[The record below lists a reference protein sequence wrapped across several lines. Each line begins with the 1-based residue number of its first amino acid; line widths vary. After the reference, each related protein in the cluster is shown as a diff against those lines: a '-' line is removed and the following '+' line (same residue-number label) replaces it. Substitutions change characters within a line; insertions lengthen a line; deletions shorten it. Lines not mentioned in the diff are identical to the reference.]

1 MDSIVAIVGRPNVGK
16 STLFNRLVKQKKA
29 ITDSQSGVTRDRHY
43 GKVEWNGKQFS
54 LIDTGG
60 YIVGGDDFF
69 EKEIDY
75 QVELAIEEADLII
88 FLVDVQTGITEEDL
102 KVNNLLKKS
111 NKKVFLLVNKFDN
124 SSFQGL
130 EAEFFKL
137 GFKDIYSISANNGL
151 GSGDFMDALAKNLAS
166 SSEDLNQELPQFAV
180 VGRPNAGKSSLIN
193 SIIENNRHI
202 VSEVPGTTRDSIDSN
217 VNKYGFN
224 FNLIDTAGIRRKKKV
239 KEDLE
244 FFSVLKAVRSIERS
258 DIVLLLV
265 DATRGFDTQVQK
277 IFWLAHRNNKGIV
290 ILINKWDLIDK
301 DKIDTITYEKKIKD
315 KIAPFIDVPILFISV
330 IKKQRVLKALE
341 MAIKVYKYRNLRIPT
356 SQLNKF
362 ILPIVQKTPPP
373 SNKGKIIKIKFC
385 TQLPTKYPQFVLF
398 CNLPQYIKD
407 PYRRFIEN
415 KLRSNYNL
423 SGVPINIFFR
433 KK

>member
-43 GKVEWNGKQFS
+43 GKGEWNGKQFS

-60 YIVGGDDFF
+60 YIVGGDDVF

-88 FLVDVQTGITEEDL
+88 FLVDVQTGITEEDIM
-102 KVNNLLKKS
+102 VNKLLKKS

-151 GSGDFMDALAKNLAS
+151 GSGDFMDALAKNLPS

-290 ILINKWDLIDK
+290 ILINKWDLVDK
-301 DKIDTITYEKKIKD
+301 DKIDTMTYEKKIKD

-330 IKKQRVLKALE
+330 IKKQRVFKGLE
-341 MAIKVYKYRNLRIPT
+341 MAFKVFEYRNLRIPT
-356 SQLNKF
+356 SELNKF

-407 PYRRFIEN
+407 SYRRFIEN

>member
-1 MDSIVAIVGRPNVGK
+1 MNSIVAIVGRPNVGK

-43 GKVEWNGKQFS
+43 GKGEWNGKQFS

-60 YIVGGDDFF
+60 YIVGGDDVF

-88 FLVDVQTGITEEDL
+88 FLVDVQTGITEEDI
-102 KVNNLLKKS
+102 KVKNLLKKS

-151 GSGDFMDALAKNLAS
+151 GSGDFMDALAKNLPS

-301 DKIDTITYEKKIKD
+301 DKTDTITYEKKIKD

-341 MAIKVYKYRNLRIPT
+341 MAIKVSKYRNLRIPT
-356 SQLNKF
+356 SELNKF

-385 TQLPTKYPQFVLF
+385 TQLPTKYPQFILF

-407 PYRRFIEN
+407 TYRRFIEN

>member
-1 MDSIVAIVGRPNVGK
+1 MNSIVAIVGRPNVGK

-43 GKVEWNGKQFS
+43 GKGEWNGKQFS

-60 YIVGGDDFF
+60 YIVGGDDVF

-88 FLVDVQTGITEEDL
+88 FLVDVQTGITEEDI
-102 KVNNLLKKS
+102 KVNKLLKKS

-341 MAIKVYKYRNLRIPT
+341 MAIKVSKYRNLRIST

-407 PYRRFIEN
+407 SYRRFIEN

>member
-1 MDSIVAIVGRPNVGK
+1 MNPIVAIVGRPNVGK

-43 GKVEWNGKQFS
+43 GKGEWNGKQFS

-60 YIVGGDDFF
+60 YIVGGDDVF
-69 EKEIDY
+69 EKEIDC

-88 FLVDVQTGITEEDL
+88 FLVDVQTGITEEDI
-102 KVNNLLKKS
+102 KVNKLLKKS

-151 GSGDFMDALAKNLAS
+151 GSGDFMDALAKNLPS

-180 VGRPNAGKSSLIN
+180 VGRPNAGKSSFIN
-193 SIIENNRHI
+193 SIIDNNRHI

-301 DKIDTITYEKKIKD
+301 DKIDTISYEKKIND

-341 MAIKVYKYRNLRIPT
+341 TAIKVSKYRNLRIPT
-356 SQLNKF
+356 SELNKF

-407 PYRRFIEN
+407 SYRRFIEN

>member
-1 MDSIVAIVGRPNVGK
+1 MNSIVAIVGRPNVGK

-43 GKVEWNGKQFS
+43 GKGEWNGKQFS

-60 YIVGGDDFF
+60 YIVGGDDVF

-75 QVELAIEEADLII
+75 QVKLAIEEADLII
-88 FLVDVQTGITEEDL
+88 FLVDVQTGITEEDI

-301 DKIDTITYEKKIKD
+301 DKIDTTTYEKKIKD

-407 PYRRFIEN
+407 SYRRFIEN

>member
-1 MDSIVAIVGRPNVGK
+1 MNSIVAIVGRPNVGK

-43 GKVEWNGKQFS
+43 GKGEWNGKQFS

-60 YIVGGDDFF
+60 YIVGGDDVF

-88 FLVDVQTGITEEDL
+88 FLVDVQTGITEEDI
-102 KVNNLLKKS
+102 KVNKLLKKS

-151 GSGDFMDALAKNLAS
+151 GSGDFMDALAKNLPS

-301 DKIDTITYEKKIKD
+301 DKIDTRTYEKKIKD

-341 MAIKVYKYRNLRIPT
+341 MAIKVSKYRNLRIPT

-385 TQLPTKYPQFVLF
+385 TQLPTKYPQFVLY

-407 PYRRFIEN
+407 SYRRFIEN

>member
-1 MDSIVAIVGRPNVGK
+1 MNPIVAIVGRPNVGK

-43 GKVEWNGKQFS
+43 GKGEWNGKQFS

-60 YIVGGDDFF
+60 YIVGGDDVF
-69 EKEIDY
+69 EKEIDC

-88 FLVDVQTGITEEDL
+88 FLVDVQTGITEEDI
-102 KVNNLLKKS
+102 KVNKLLKKS

-151 GSGDFMDALAKNLAS
+151 GSGDFMDALAKNLPS

-180 VGRPNAGKSSLIN
+180 VGRPNAGKSSFIN
-193 SIIENNRHI
+193 SIIDNNRHI

-301 DKIDTITYEKKIKD
+301 DKIDTISYEKKIKD

-341 MAIKVYKYRNLRIPT
+341 TAIKVSKYRNLRIPT
-356 SQLNKF
+356 SELNKF

-407 PYRRFIEN
+407 SYRRFIEN

>member
-1 MDSIVAIVGRPNVGK
+1 MNSIVAIVGRPNVGK

-43 GKVEWNGKQFS
+43 GKGEWNGKQFS

-60 YIVGGDDFF
+60 YIVGGDDVF

-88 FLVDVQTGITEEDL
+88 FLVDVQTGITEEDI
-102 KVNNLLKKS
+102 KVNKLLKKS

-407 PYRRFIEN
+407 SYRRFIEN

>member
-1 MDSIVAIVGRPNVGK
+1 
-16 STLFNRLVKQKKA
+16 
-29 ITDSQSGVTRDRHY
+29 
-43 GKVEWNGKQFS
+43 
-54 LIDTGG
+54 
-60 YIVGGDDFF
+60 
-69 EKEIDY
+69 
-75 QVELAIEEADLII
+75 
-88 FLVDVQTGITEEDL
+88 
-102 KVNNLLKKS
+102 
-111 NKKVFLLVNKFDN
+111 
-124 SSFQGL
+124 
-130 EAEFFKL
+130 
-137 GFKDIYSISANNGL
+137 
-151 GSGDFMDALAKNLAS
+151 MDALAKNLPS

-258 DIVLLLV
+258 DIVLLLI

-301 DKIDTITYEKKIKD
+301 DKIDTRTYEKKIKD

-341 MAIKVYKYRNLRIPT
+341 MAIKVSKNRNLRIPT

-362 ILPIVQKTPPP
+362 ILPIVQKNPPP

-407 PYRRFIEN
+407 SYRRFIEN
-415 KLRSNYNL
+415 KLRSTYNL

>member
-1 MDSIVAIVGRPNVGK
+1 MNSIVAIVGRPNVGK

-43 GKVEWNGKQFS
+43 GKGEWNGKQFS

-88 FLVDVQTGITEEDL
+88 FLVDVQTGITEEDI

-151 GSGDFMDALAKNLAS
+151 GSGDFMDALAKNLPS

-330 IKKQRVLKALE
+330 IKKLRVLKALE
-341 MAIKVYKYRNLRIPT
+341 MAIKVSKYRNLRIPT

-407 PYRRFIEN
+407 SYRRFIEN

>member
-1 MDSIVAIVGRPNVGK
+1 MNPIVAIVGRPNVGK

-43 GKVEWNGKQFS
+43 GKGEWNGKQFS

-60 YIVGGDDFF
+60 YIVGGDDVF
-69 EKEIDY
+69 EKEIDC

-88 FLVDVQTGITEEDL
+88 FLVDVQTGITEEDI
-102 KVNNLLKKS
+102 KVNKLLKKS

-151 GSGDFMDALAKNLAS
+151 GSGDFMDALAMNLPS
-166 SSEDLNQELPQFAV
+166 SSEDLNHELPQFAV
-180 VGRPNAGKSSLIN
+180 VGRPNAGKSSFIN
-193 SIIENNRHI
+193 SIIDNNRHI

-301 DKIDTITYEKKIKD
+301 DKIDTISYEKKIND

-341 MAIKVYKYRNLRIPT
+341 TAIKVSKYRNLRIPT
-356 SQLNKF
+356 SELNKF

-407 PYRRFIEN
+407 SYRRFIEN

>member
-1 MDSIVAIVGRPNVGK
+1 MNSIVAIVGRPNVGK

-43 GKVEWNGKQFS
+43 GKGEWNGKQFS

-60 YIVGGDDFF
+60 YIVGGDDVF

-75 QVELAIEEADLII
+75 QVKLAIEEADLII
-88 FLVDVQTGITEEDL
+88 FLVDVQTGITEEDI
-102 KVNNLLKKS
+102 KVNKLLKKS

-130 EAEFFKL
+130 EAQFFKL

-151 GSGDFMDALAKNLAS
+151 GSGDFMDALAKNLTS

-301 DKIDTITYEKKIKD
+301 EKIDTTTYEKKIKD

-341 MAIKVYKYRNLRIPT
+341 MAIKVSKYRNLRIPT

-385 TQLPTKYPQFVLF
+385 TQLPTRYPQFVLF

-407 PYRRFIEN
+407 SYRRFIEN

>member
-1 MDSIVAIVGRPNVGK
+1 MNSIVAIVGRPNVGK

-43 GKVEWNGKQFS
+43 GKGEWNGKQFS

-60 YIVGGDDFF
+60 YIVGGDDVF

-88 FLVDVQTGITEEDL
+88 FLVDVQTGITEEDI
-102 KVNNLLKKS
+102 KVNKLLKKS

-151 GSGDFMDALAKNLAS
+151 GSGDFMDALAKNLPS
-166 SSEDLNQELPQFAV
+166 TSEDLNQELPQFAV

-301 DKIDTITYEKKIKD
+301 EKIDTTTYEKKIKD

-341 MAIKVYKYRNLRIPT
+341 MAIKVSKYRNLRIPT

-407 PYRRFIEN
+407 SYRRFIEN

>member
-1 MDSIVAIVGRPNVGK
+1 MNSIVAIVGRPNVGK

-43 GKVEWNGKQFS
+43 GKAEWNGKQFS

-60 YIVGGDDFF
+60 YIVGGDDVF
-69 EKEIDY
+69 EKEIDC

-88 FLVDVQTGITEEDL
+88 FLVDVQTGITKEDI
-102 KVNNLLKKS
+102 KVNKLLKKS

-137 GFKDIYSISANNGL
+137 GFKDIYSISANNGS
-151 GSGDFMDALAKNLAS
+151 GSGDFLDALAKNLPG
-166 SSEDLNQELPQFAV
+166 SSEDLNEEIPQFAV

-193 SIIENNRHI
+193 SIIDNNRHI
-202 VSEVPGTTRDSIDSN
+202 VSEIPGTTRDSIDSN

-301 DKIDTITYEKKIKD
+301 DKIDTMKYEKKIKD

-341 MAIKVYKYRNLRIPT
+341 MAIKVSKYRNLRIPT
-356 SQLNKF
+356 SELNKF
-362 ILPIVQKTPPP
+362 ILPIVKKTPPP

-407 PYRRFIEN
+407 SYRRFIEN

>member
-1 MDSIVAIVGRPNVGK
+1 MNSIVAIVGRPNVGK

-43 GKVEWNGKQFS
+43 GKGEWNGKQFS

-60 YIVGGDDFF
+60 YIVGGDDVF

-88 FLVDVQTGITEEDL
+88 FLVDVQTGITEEDI
-102 KVNNLLKKS
+102 KVNKLLKKS

-151 GSGDFMDALAKNLAS
+151 GSGDFMDALAKNLPS

-301 DKIDTITYEKKIKD
+301 DKIDTRTYEKKIKD

-341 MAIKVYKYRNLRIPT
+341 MAIKVSKYRNLRIPT

-362 ILPIVQKTPPP
+362 ILPIVQKNPPP

-407 PYRRFIEN
+407 SYRRFIEN

>member
-1 MDSIVAIVGRPNVGK
+1 MNSIVAIVGRPNVGK

-43 GKVEWNGKQFS
+43 GKGEWNGKQFS

-202 VSEVPGTTRDSIDSN
+202 VSEVP
-217 VNKYGFN
+217 
-224 FNLIDTAGIRRKKKV
+224 
-239 KEDLE
+239 
-244 FFSVLKAVRSIERS
+244 
-258 DIVLLLV
+258 
-265 DATRGFDTQVQK
+265 
-277 IFWLAHRNNKGIV
+277 
-290 ILINKWDLIDK
+290 
-301 DKIDTITYEKKIKD
+301 
-315 KIAPFIDVPILFISV
+315 
-330 IKKQRVLKALE
+330 
-341 MAIKVYKYRNLRIPT
+341 
-356 SQLNKF
+356 
-362 ILPIVQKTPPP
+362 
-373 SNKGKIIKIKFC
+373 
-385 TQLPTKYPQFVLF
+385 
-398 CNLPQYIKD
+398 
-407 PYRRFIEN
+407 
-415 KLRSNYNL
+415 
-423 SGVPINIFFR
+423 
-433 KK
+433 

>member
-1 MDSIVAIVGRPNVGK
+1 MNSIVAIVGRPNVGK

-43 GKVEWNGKQFS
+43 GKGEWNGKQFS

-60 YIVGGDDFF
+60 YIVGGDDVF

-88 FLVDVQTGITEEDL
+88 FLVDVQTGITEQDI
-102 KVNNLLKKS
+102 KVNKLLKKS

-151 GSGDFMDALAKNLAS
+151 GSGDFMDALAKNLTS

-301 DKIDTITYEKKIKD
+301 DKIDTMKYEKKIKD

-341 MAIKVYKYRNLRIPT
+341 MAIKVSKYRNLRIPT

-362 ILPIVQKTPPP
+362 ILPIVQKTPPA

-407 PYRRFIEN
+407 SYRRFIEN

>member
-1 MDSIVAIVGRPNVGK
+1 MNSIVAIVGRPNVGK

-88 FLVDVQTGITEEDL
+88 FLVDVQTGITEEDM

-258 DIVLLLV
+258 DVVLLLV

-356 SQLNKF
+356 SQLNKL

>member
-1 MDSIVAIVGRPNVGK
+1 MNSIVAIVGRPNVGK

-43 GKVEWNGKQFS
+43 GKGEWNGKQFS

-60 YIVGGDDFF
+60 YIVGGDDVF

-88 FLVDVQTGITEEDL
+88 FLVDVQTGITEEDI
-102 KVNNLLKKS
+102 KVNKLLKKS

-151 GSGDFMDALAKNLAS
+151 GSGDFLDALAKNLPS
-166 SSEDLNQELPQFAV
+166 SSEDLNEEIPQFAV

-202 VSEVPGTTRDSIDSN
+202 VSEIPGTTRDSIDSN

-301 DKIDTITYEKKIKD
+301 DKIDTMKYEKKIKD

-341 MAIKVYKYRNLRIPT
+341 MAIKVSKYRNLRIPT

-407 PYRRFIEN
+407 SYRRFIEN

>member
-1 MDSIVAIVGRPNVGK
+1 MNSIVAIVGRPNVGK

-341 MAIKVYKYRNLRIPT
+341 MAIKVSKYRNLRIST

-407 PYRRFIEN
+407 SYRRFIEN

>member
-1 MDSIVAIVGRPNVGK
+1 MNSIVAIVGRPNVGK

-43 GKVEWNGKQFS
+43 GKGEWNGKQFS

-88 FLVDVQTGITEEDL
+88 FLVDVQTGITEEDI

-407 PYRRFIEN
+407 SYRRFIEN

>member
-1 MDSIVAIVGRPNVGK
+1 MNSIVAIVGRPNVGK

-43 GKVEWNGKQFS
+43 GKGEWNGKQFS
-54 LIDTGG
+54 LVDTGG
-60 YIVGGDDFF
+60 YIVGGDDVF

-88 FLVDVQTGITEEDL
+88 FLVDVQTGITEEDI

-301 DKIDTITYEKKIKD
+301 EKIDTTTYEKKIKD

-341 MAIKVYKYRNLRIPT
+341 MAIKVSKYRNLRIPT

-407 PYRRFIEN
+407 SYRRFIEN

>member
-1 MDSIVAIVGRPNVGK
+1 MNSIVAIVGRPNVGK

-43 GKVEWNGKQFS
+43 GKGEWNGKQFS

-88 FLVDVQTGITEEDL
+88 FLVDVQTGITEEDI

-151 GSGDFMDALAKNLAS
+151 GSGDFMDALAKNLSS

-301 DKIDTITYEKKIKD
+301 EKIDTTTYEKKIKD

-341 MAIKVYKYRNLRIPT
+341 MAIKVSKYRNLRIPT

-407 PYRRFIEN
+407 SYRRFIEN

>member
-43 GKVEWNGKQFS
+43 GKGEWNGKQFS

-60 YIVGGDDFF
+60 YIVGGDDVF

-75 QVELAIEEADLII
+75 QVKLAIEEADLII
-88 FLVDVQTGITEEDL
+88 FLVDVQTGITEEDI

-258 DIVLLLV
+258 DIVLLLI

-301 DKIDTITYEKKIKD
+301 EKIDTTTYEKKIKD

-341 MAIKVYKYRNLRIPT
+341 MAIKVSKYRNLRIPT

-407 PYRRFIEN
+407 SYRRFIEN

>member
-1 MDSIVAIVGRPNVGK
+1 MNSIVAIVGRPNVGK

-60 YIVGGDDFF
+60 YIVGGDDVF

-88 FLVDVQTGITEEDL
+88 FLVDVQTGITEEDI

-151 GSGDFMDALAKNLAS
+151 GSGDFMDALAKNLTS

-301 DKIDTITYEKKIKD
+301 EKIDTTTYEKKIKD

-341 MAIKVYKYRNLRIPT
+341 MAIKVSKYRNLRIPT

-407 PYRRFIEN
+407 SYRRFIEN

>member
-43 GKVEWNGKQFS
+43 GKGEWNGKQFS

-258 DIVLLLV
+258 DVVLLLV

-356 SQLNKF
+356 SQLNKL

>member
-1 MDSIVAIVGRPNVGK
+1 MNSIVAIVGRPNVGK

-43 GKVEWNGKQFS
+43 GKGEWNGKQFS

-60 YIVGGDDFF
+60 YIVGGDDVF

-88 FLVDVQTGITEEDL
+88 FLVDVQTGITEEDI
-102 KVNNLLKKS
+102 KVNKLLKKS

-151 GSGDFMDALAKNLAS
+151 GSGDFMDALAKNLPS

-341 MAIKVYKYRNLRIPT
+341 MAIKVSKYRNLRIPT

-407 PYRRFIEN
+407 SYRRFIEN

>member
-1 MDSIVAIVGRPNVGK
+1 MNSIVAIVGRPNVGK

-43 GKVEWNGKQFS
+43 GKGEWNGKQFS

-60 YIVGGDDFF
+60 YIVGGDDVF

-75 QVELAIEEADLII
+75 QVKLAIEEADLII
-88 FLVDVQTGITEEDL
+88 FLVDVQTGITEEDI

-151 GSGDFMDALAKNLAS
+151 GSGDFMDALAKNLTS

-258 DIVLLLV
+258 DIVLLLI

-301 DKIDTITYEKKIKD
+301 EKIDTTTYEKKIKD

-341 MAIKVYKYRNLRIPT
+341 MAIKVSKYRNLRIPT

-407 PYRRFIEN
+407 SYRRFIEN

>member
-1 MDSIVAIVGRPNVGK
+1 MNSIVAIVGRPNVGK

-43 GKVEWNGKQFS
+43 GKGEWNGKQFS

-60 YIVGGDDFF
+60 YIVGGDDVF

-88 FLVDVQTGITEEDL
+88 FLVDVQTGITEEDI

-151 GSGDFMDALAKNLAS
+151 GSGDFMDALAKNLTS
-166 SSEDLNQELPQFAV
+166 SSEDINQELPQFAV

-301 DKIDTITYEKKIKD
+301 EKIDTTTYEKKIKD

-341 MAIKVYKYRNLRIPT
+341 MAIKVSKYRNLRIPT

-385 TQLPTKYPQFVLF
+385 TQLPTKYPQFILF

-407 PYRRFIEN
+407 SYRRFIEN

>member
-151 GSGDFMDALAKNLAS
+151 GSGDFMDALAKNLPS
-166 SSEDLNQELPQFAV
+166 SSGDLNQELPQFAV

-258 DIVLLLV
+258 DVVLLLV

-356 SQLNKF
+356 SQLNKL